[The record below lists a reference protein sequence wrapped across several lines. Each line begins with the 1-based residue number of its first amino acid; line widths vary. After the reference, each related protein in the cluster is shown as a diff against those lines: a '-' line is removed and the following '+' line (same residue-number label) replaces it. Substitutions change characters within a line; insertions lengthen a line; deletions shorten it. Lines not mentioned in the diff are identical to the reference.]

1 MASDQTN
8 TAGVTTAQPAAEPR
22 RLAAMF
28 RSFRHRDFAFFWS
41 GNLLSNVGTWMQT
54 LALGWM
60 ILVMTNSPFLL
71 GLNGFLGMAPSLIF
85 SLPGGAIADR
95 LNRRKLL
102 LATQT
107 SMMVLALTL
116 ALLTSFRL
124 VTISE
129 ILTIS
134 FLAGL
139 ASALNNPAYQSL
151 VPDLVEREDLINAVA
166 LNSVQFN
173 ISRAIGP
180 SLAGLALGSMGA
192 AGCFY
197 LNSVS
202 FLALI
207 IALLTIKI
215 PARHLQNGP
224 TVWRA
229 MIDGLHFV
237 RRRREIIMLLSIPA
251 VLSFLGLPFVVL
263 MPVYARDLLGVDA
276 SGLGYLMGGAGLG
289 AVLSALTL
297 AAQANVQL
305 RGKYILM
312 SAAIF
317 SIALIML
324 ARANSFR
331 WAFLLLVIIGATMLG
346 TLALTNSSLQW
357 LSPPELRGRIMSMYT
372 MAVMGMAPLGN
383 LLAGAVA
390 EILGVRSVLAL
401 GGAICLVYFL
411 TLLFLLPRLPGGEQL
426 SSPSN
431 AN

>member
-1 MASDQTN
+1 MPPEENSI
-8 TAGVTTAQPAAEPR
+8 AGLTTAEPVAEPR
-22 RLAAMF
+22 RLATMF

-41 GNLLSNVGTWMQT
+41 GSLLSNTGTWMQT
-54 LALGWM
+54 LALGWL
-60 ILVMTNSPFLL
+60 ILEMTNSPFLL
-71 GLNGFLGMAPSLIF
+71 GLNGFLGMAPSLVF

-95 LNRRKLL
+95 LNRRRLM

-107 SMMVLALTL
+107 GMMVLALTL
-116 ALLTSFRL
+116 AVLTSVRL
-124 VTISE
+124 ITIAE
-129 ILTIS
+129 ILAIS
-134 FLAGL
+134 SLTGL

-180 SLAGLALGSMGA
+180 TLAGLALGAVGA

-207 IALLTIKI
+207 IALLAIKI
-215 PARHLQNGP
+215 PARHLENGP

-229 MIDGLHFV
+229 MMDGLAFV

-251 VLSFLGLPFVVL
+251 MLSFLGLPFVVL
-263 MPVYARDLLGVDA
+263 MPVYARDALGADA
-276 SGLGYLMGGAGLG
+276 TGLGYLMGGAGLG

-297 AAQANVQL
+297 AAQAKIQL
-305 RGKYILM
+305 RGKYILRC
-312 SAAIF
+312 AAIF
-317 SIALIML
+317 SVALIML
-324 ARANSFR
+324 SRADSFR
-331 WAFLLLVIIGATMLG
+331 WAFLVLVVLGATMLG

-372 MAVMGMAPLGN
+372 MAVLGMAPLGN
-383 LLAGAVA
+383 LVGGTVA
-390 EILGVRSVLAL
+390 EVWGIRAVLAL

-411 TLLFLLPRLPGGEQL
+411 ALLFFLPRLPGIAQL
-426 SSPSN
+426 KSSSSS
-431 AN
+431 

>member
-124 VTISE
+124 VTINE

-139 ASALNNPAYQSL
+139 ASAFNNPAYQSL

-180 SLAGLALGSMGA
+180 TLAGLALGSMGA

-305 RGKYILM
+305 REKYILM
-312 SAAIF
+312 CAAIF

-324 ARANSFR
+324 ARASSFR

-411 TLLFLLPRLPGGEQL
+411 ALLFLLPRLQGGEQL